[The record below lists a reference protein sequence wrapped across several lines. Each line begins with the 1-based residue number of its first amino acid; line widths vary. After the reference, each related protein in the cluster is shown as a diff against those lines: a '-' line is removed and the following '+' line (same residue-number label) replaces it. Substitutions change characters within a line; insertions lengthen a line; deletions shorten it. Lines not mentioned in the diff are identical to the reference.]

1 MPPALGI
8 ELPVHPMGHHRALSS
23 MASVFIFMTASIVLF
38 FAFIYL
44 LDRSVDYE
52 DRWNEVQQW
61 EETVRVVRW
70 EWVLAGVLM
79 AGSFGVGIAG
89 GICAARVTRYPL
101 AVLASIMLLVS
112 TIIIVWDYSWRD
124 LWDEG
129 FGDVLFL
136 LVLAVL
142 GLVLL
147 ALSRPAF
154 EARERAIASGPGAPG
169 PDNYGW
175 SPVGRGTMPPSV
187 GGGKGGA
194 P

>member
-1 MPPALGI
+1 M

-23 MASVFIFMTASIVLF
+23 MASVLIFMTASIVLF
-38 FAFIYL
+38 FAFAYL

-52 DRWNEVQQW
+52 ERWNEVQQW

-79 AGSFGVGIAG
+79 AGSFGMGIAG

-101 AVLASIMLLVS
+101 AILASIMLLVS
-112 TIIIVWDYSWRD
+112 TIIIEWDFPWWDQS
-124 LWDEG
+124 DEG
-129 FGDVLFL
+129 FGDVLFI
-136 LVLAVL
+136 LVLAVM

-147 ALSRPAF
+147 VLSRPAF
-154 EARERAIASGPGAPG
+154 EARERAIASGSGAPG

-175 SPVGRGTMPPSV
+175 SPGGRGSMPPSV
-187 GGGKGGA
+187 RGGKGGA